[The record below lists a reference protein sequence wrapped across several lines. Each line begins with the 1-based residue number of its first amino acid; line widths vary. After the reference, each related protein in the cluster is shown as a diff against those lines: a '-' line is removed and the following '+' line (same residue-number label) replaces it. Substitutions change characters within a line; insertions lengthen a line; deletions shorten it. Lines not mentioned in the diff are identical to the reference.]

1 MEVESDCGVATS
13 HGSKIEDKGCV
24 VEVGGI
30 VPLATGTVGD

>member
-1 MEVESDCGVATS
+1 MEGDCGVTSS